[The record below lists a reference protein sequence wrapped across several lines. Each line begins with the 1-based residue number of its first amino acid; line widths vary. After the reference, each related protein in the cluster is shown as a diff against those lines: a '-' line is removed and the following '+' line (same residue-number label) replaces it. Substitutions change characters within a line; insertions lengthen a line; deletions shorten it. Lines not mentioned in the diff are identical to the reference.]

1 MLNKVE
7 SEELRVESCANK
19 KAVFFKRCC
28 IKNSQLSTLNS
39 QLIIW
44 IIILLQI
51 TIFASP
57 ANDKIQE
64 AAYVLSVNAD
74 TAGAVKL
81 FHSALGLPDASVREK
96 LKAHLYLAKI
106 AEAKGDTFKAIEHYG
121 FLKNNSQSVSL
132 AYMAANKEELLG
144 ATSKKIKIASEEKTL
159 EQRKTGDSDF
169 QKEARFSNCEMEGEL
184 YLAQHIVYKC
194 PDNSLHLISKKNGT
208 ETWSIPF
215 ADRPAKVF
223 LILDGIF
230 LYCENSLYFYSLSN
244 GLDPPVWRISTLE
257 VQDIED
263 MGDKIYVLDISGN
276 IRLLNKNSGELIS
289 VMESDGEN
297 FFKPGVGLIGTYQK
311 NGGISVFDT
320 LLNSLWDY
328 QIDGK
333 IDTAI
338 VKSDSVIFYLQN
350 GNSEILYTKHYKK
363 FAVPFNWNIE
373 SLLEFESGNALAWYN
388 IAVRENSDSA
398 WKRAVIYGA
407 RKNGLSSLIFAKYA
421 ERIGAKWVKYLPVSS
436 TIFYPKMF
444 SDANWLFVY
453 DYGSQSLLR
462 FSLETGSAGDEITLP
477 KDKKYTLA
485 NDYPPW
491 LVLNSGY
498 WLSQFS
504 LREQSSISF
513 EMPGVPFSF
522 LRSKDSV
529 YVGLWNGFVLKYF
542 TPRMRLEWSRKVSSA
557 PVSLSSGEMGVYSLS
572 QGKIALLSPEM
583 RVDNEFNLELDG
595 AIHEF
600 KSKNGLF
607 AVVSEEGKVR
617 FFSEKE
623 EFKQL
628 GSFSAHSP
636 VISIEL
642 LEMDGKI
649 YALVGEANQILSL
662 YEAPSGIHVWTF
674 KSKGSAAMQPILHN
688 RHIWLDQEGSVVAI
702 DIKSGKVA
710 KKHPIF
716 GSGASISIHGNTL
729 YCATPEKLLY
739 AFPL

>member
-1 MLNKVE
+1 MEN
-7 SEELRVESCANK
+7 CANK
-19 KAVFFKRCC
+19 GAR
-28 IKNSQLSTLNS
+28 IGNSQLSTLNS
-39 QLIIW
+39 QLLIL
-44 IIILLQI
+44 IIILFQTTLL
-51 TIFASP
+51 ASP

-64 AAYVLSVNAD
+64 AAYILNVDAD
-74 TAGAVKL
+74 TAGAEKL
-81 FHSALGLPDASVREK
+81 FYSALGLPSASVREK

-106 AEAKGDTFKAIEHYG
+106 AEANGDTFKAIEHYG

-144 ATSKKIKIASEEKTL
+144 TPPQKIKIASEKKNL
-159 EQRKTGDSDF
+159 EHRKTVDSVF
-169 QKEARFSNCEMEGEL
+169 QKEDRFSNCEMEGEL

-215 ADRPAKVF
+215 TDRPAKVF

-244 GLDPPVWRISTLE
+244 GLEPPVWRISTLE

-263 MGDKIYVLDISGN
+263 IGDKIYVLDISGN
-276 IRLLNKNSGELIS
+276 IKLLNKNSGELIS
-289 VMESDGEN
+289 VIKSDGEN
-297 FFKPGVGLIGTYQK
+297 FFKPGIGLIGTYQK

-320 LLNSLWDY
+320 LLNNLWDY

-338 VKSDSVIFYLQN
+338 AKSDSVIFYLQN
-350 GNSEILYTKHYKK
+350 ENSEILYTKHYKK
-363 FAVPFNWNIE
+363 FAVPFNWSKE
-373 SLLEFESGNALAWYN
+373 SMLEFESGNALAWYN
-388 IAVRENSDSA
+388 IATQENSDSA

-407 RKNGLSSLIFAKYA
+407 RKNELSSLIFAEYA
-421 ERIGAKWVKYLPVSS
+421 KRIGAKWVKYLPVSS
-436 TIFYPKMF
+436 TILYPKIF
-444 SDANWLFVY
+444 SDANWLFIY
-453 DYGSQSLLR
+453 DYGSQSLLK
-462 FSLETGSAGDEITLP
+462 FSLETGNTGDEIALP

-504 LREQSSISF
+504 LREQSNVSF

-522 LRSKDSV
+522 LRNKDSV

-542 TPRMRLEWSRKVSSA
+542 TPGMRLEWSRKVSSA
-557 PVSLSSGEMGVYSLS
+557 PVFLSRGEMGVYSLS
-572 QGKIALLSPEM
+572 QGKISLLSPKIW
-583 RVDNEFNLELDG
+583 VDKEFDLGLDG
-595 AIHEF
+595 AVNEF

-607 AVVSEEGKVR
+607 AVVSEDGKVR

-628 GSFSAHSP
+628 GSFSANSN

-649 YALVGEANQILSL
+649 YVLLGEANQALSL
-662 YEAPSGIHVWTF
+662 YEAPSGTHVWTF
-674 KSKGSAAMQPILHN
+674 KSKGSAAMQPVLHN
-688 RHIWLDQEGSVVAI
+688 RHIWLDQEGSVVAV
-702 DIKSGKVA
+702 DMHSGKVV
-710 KKHPIF
+710 KKHSIF
-716 GSGASISIHGNTL
+716 GSGASISIRGNTL

-739 AFPL
+739 AFSLRAF